1 MKKYKKPITILVVL
15 FLIVVVIPI
24 LSIDTIA
31 KKAIEKGSEYALG
44 VEVTLGSADVGLI
57 SGKFAMQDLKI
68 ANPDGFQSPHFL
80 HLENG
85 NTQVTLGSLSESTVV
100 LPTLTLAGID
110 MHLEKKGDKSNYD
123 VIFENLSRFNS
134 EDKTQEE
141 TDGKKFIIRE
151 VLLKDIVVH
160 VEINLLLSGA
170 TKLDLPIDEIRLENV
185 GSDSD
190 GGVLLSELTSVL
202 MTQLMLEIVK
212 RGGGLIPADILDE
225 LGDGLSQL
233 DSIAEVGIDVGIDV
247 VEGVGDVLKDVGKGI
262 EELLGGDK

>member
-1 MKKYKKPITILVVL
+1 MKKFTKLITIVIVL

-31 KKAIEKGSEYALG
+31 KTAIVKGSEYALG

-57 SGKFAMQDLKI
+57 SGEFAMQDLKI

-85 NTQVTLGSLSESTVV
+85 NTRVTLSSLSESTVV

-134 EDKTQEE
+134 EDKTRGE

-160 VEINLLLSGA
+160 VTVDLLISGE
-170 TKLDLPIDEIRLENV
+170 TDLDLPIDELRLENV
-185 GSDSD
+185 GSESD

-202 MTQLMLEIVK
+202 MEQLMLEIVK
-212 RGGGLIPADILDE
+212 RGGGLLPADLLDE
-225 LGDGLSQL
+225 LGHGLSQIE
-233 DSIAEVGIDVGIDV
+233 SIAEVGIGVGIDV

-262 EELLGGDK
+262 DDLLGGDK

>member
-1 MKKYKKPITILVVL
+1 MKKIIKSIAALLVLLVVL
-15 FLIVVVIPI
+15 VFAVFVY
-24 LSIDTIA
+24 IDTIA
-31 KKAIEKGSEYALG
+31 KTAIQSGAQYALG
-44 VEVTLGSADVGLI
+44 VDVTLGSADVGLL
-57 SGKFAMQDLKI
+57 SGEFAMQDLKI
-68 ANPDGFQSPHFL
+68 ANPDGFESPHFL

-85 NTQVTLGSLSESTVV
+85 NAQITLSSLSENTVV
-100 LPTLTLAGID
+100 LPTLTLTGID

-134 EDKTQEE
+134 EDKPQDEAE
-141 TDGKKFIIRE
+141 GKKFIIRE

-160 VEINLLLSGA
+160 VEVELLLSGE

-202 MTQLMLEIVK
+202 MKQLMLEIVK
-212 RGGGLIPADILDE
+212 RGGGLIPADMLDE
-225 LGDGLSQL
+225 LGQGLSQL
-233 DSIAEVGIDVGIDV
+233 DSIAEVGIDV

-262 EELLGGDK
+262 EDLFGGDK